1 MQYTVALCVG
11 RMYVFSAVL
20 NSCEILKIQGVH
32 FFIVKF
38 KSNSTTMTEICVV
51 VLWKNW
57 ANFLKSIMDKVIFNV
72 NARKK

>member
-20 NSCEILKIQGVH
+20 NSCEILQIQGVH

-57 ANFLKSIMDKVIFNV
+57 ANFLKSIMDKVIFNDIS
-72 NARKK
+72 RKK

>member
-20 NSCEILKIQGVH
+20 NSCEILKIQGVR
-32 FFIVKF
+32 FLIVKF

-57 ANFLKSIMDKVIFNV
+57 ANFIKSIMGVIFND
-72 NARKK
+72 NSRKK

>member
-20 NSCEILKIQGVH
+20 NSCEILKIEDVN

-38 KSNSTTMTEICVV
+38 KSNSTTMTKICVV

-57 ANFLKSIMDKVIFNV
+57 ANFLKSIMDKVNL
-72 NARKK
+72 NDNSRKK